1 MPRPSGTTTALRIT
15 RFNATLVAYL
25 FLLYFDTRVGAGDTG
40 PYPLADGRV
49 LLVRDYYQLADSD
62 FWWSDVAAAVPYR
75 NLTAA
80 LVLDGVRIDRI
91 TDFGTTYTTPEAY
104 LDHLVGFGLFTTDGQ
119 PPGELRPVPLDELD
133 GHRRRG
139 PPGAV
144 RPVPVR
150 RGMDRHE
157 KIRCGA
163 YVYFSFLRPFAEEA
177 GLADVRLDR
186 AEGHPRPAL
195 RAGLGHG
202 GRQRRRG
209 GRRPVLRAAGVTSPW
224 AAADELRHADAGAEE
239 WTFSF
244 WTADGSAGGL
254 VLLRLLPAART
265 CWYWAALVRAGQ
277 PLLHVND
284 WEAPLPRVGL
294 AVRSEGLWA
303 DHVCEAPYEQWT
315 VANET
320 YAVALDDPADALG
333 RAFGIS
339 APMAFDLEWYAAS
352 APTAVGDGY
361 EQQGEVHGVV
371 ELGGG
376 ALELQ
381 AAPAHR
387 THRWAD
393 ALAPWSPEPAM
404 AHLGLRAVARV
415 PDGTVVDLVLTAD
428 GWRSRVPRSP

>member
-1 MPRPSGTTTALRIT
+1 
-15 RFNATLVAYL
+15 
-25 FLLYFDTRVGAGDTG
+25 
-40 PYPLADGRV
+40 
-49 LLVRDYYQLADSD
+49 
-62 FWWSDVAAAVPYR
+62 
-75 NLTAA
+75 
-80 LVLDGVRIDRI
+80 
-91 TDFGTTYTTPEAY
+91 
-104 LDHLVGFGLFTTDGQ
+104 
-119 PPGELRPVPLDELD
+119 
-133 GHRRRG
+133 
-139 PPGAV
+139 
-144 RPVPVR
+144 
-150 RGMDRHE
+150 
-157 KIRCGA
+157 
-163 YVYFSFLRPFAEEA
+163 
-177 GLADVRLDR
+177 
-186 AEGHPRPAL
+186 
-195 RAGLGHG
+195 
-202 GRQRRRG
+202 
-209 GRRPVLRAAGVTSPW
+209 VTSPW
-224 AAADELRHADAGAEE
+224 APADELRHADAKIGAEE

-244 WTADGSAGGL
+244 WTADGSSGGL
-254 VLLRLLPAART
+254 VLLRLLPAARA

-294 AVRSEGLWA
+294 AIRSDGLWA

-339 APMAFDLEWYAAS
+339 APMAFDLEWYATS

-376 ALELQ
+376 ALELE

-393 ALAPWSPEPAM
+393 VLAPWTPEPAV